1 MTRKSAAILPLA
13 TALAA
18 LGSGADARASEAP
31 RNEGSGSVKGEPQ
44 SVTPISA
51 NTVYSTG
58 TDLFGLLVTRSA
70 DGTVVAQH
78 SSHASHATHASH
90 SSSR

>member
-18 LGSGADARASEAP
+18 LGSGADAKTLDTP
-31 RNEGSGSVKGEPQ
+31 RNDGSSPVKSEPQ
-44 SVTPISA
+44 VLTSISS

-58 TDLFGLLVTRSA
+58 EDLFGLLVTRSA

-78 SSHASHATHASH
+78 GSHGSHGSHASH